1 ACVFDGRID
10 NRDTLIRSLGR
21 HPLATPQAEDREL
34 IVAAYDRFGES
45 FVERLEGDFAIGV
58 FDRRAN
64 RLLLAR
70 DRLGLRPLCYTQFN
84 GTLLFASEAK
94 PLLACPGIDA
104 IPDETMLA
112 DFILYFRASDVK
124 TRTFFRGIHSVPPG
138 HMLIVTPDTVTLRQ
152 YFDFDL

>member
-1 ACVFDGRID
+1 MRGLFGCWQRDGRALDAVRLTQCLTSGDIACVFDGRID

-94 PLLACPGIDA
+94 PLLACP
-104 IPDETMLA
+104 
-112 DFILYFRASDVK
+112 
-124 TRTFFRGIHSVPPG
+124 
-138 HMLIVTPDTVTLRQ
+138 
-152 YFDFDL
+152 